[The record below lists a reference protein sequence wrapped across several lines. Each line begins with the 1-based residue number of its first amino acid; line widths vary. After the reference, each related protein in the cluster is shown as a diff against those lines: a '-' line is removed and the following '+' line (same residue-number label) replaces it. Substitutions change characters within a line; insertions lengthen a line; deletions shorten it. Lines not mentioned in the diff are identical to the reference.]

1 MKLQQAF
8 DEHRRS
14 FTGALLT
21 TYVFNSDYFEGT
33 LLPILRRKSLSGDTV
48 ICTDAGAYQDTLN
61 DDDVQ
66 PSRAGD
72 DYYLCPMRLSQGRFH
87 PKVHLFGDEDRAVG
101 FVGSANLT
109 YSAFDQNREVV
120 TQFDVTNTDEG
131 NQHPDIHGLAGI
143 HRFYRSLLDHPS
155 SEAMGETVRDT
166 AAEILEATEW
176 VTEADEDLREGN
188 LTTILHNLEQSLL
201 DQVESR
207 LNSRDE
213 SIERVDIVAPFYG
226 ESLAVPESF
235 TDRGISTT
243 LWLQQE
249 QTQIGADALQ
259 SWAQNNETANVVLFD
274 EDRYV
279 HGKVFLL
286 QTEGA
291 MYCLAGSPNASRA
304 AMLGE
309 VNSDESYAN
318 IEVAVLRRVTDTE
331 YYDYLLDEL
340 ATNELEGIGLERFI
354 PQTVSDYQPSE
365 QPSEEMVDLLSVNFT
380 WNQEL
385 GTGTIHGRV
394 RIAEPIAEN
403 AQFELSLHPT
413 VETEPIEFS
422 FSNLTSETD
431 ADRQED
437 TYSFSRRIKNEQY
450 LNALSNP
457 TKVTPL
463 WNGNEGSARWLAIE
477 SRELDREAEA
487 AADDDGVDSVWRT
500 VHDLFLGDDQVQADR
515 MEFLHALATQMGG
528 RNQQEEG
535 HVDGPE
541 MDDTGGL
548 SEGISLPTYS
558 GSSSTG
564 SPASQIGGY
573 YETWVSQLH
582 ELRNK
587 LLYSDVDTEEVLTLA
602 GSRLAEMNR
611 TNTWLEI
618 TRRESQARQQDL
630 DDFPTELPREYTAR
644 LYSETEPGFS
654 DNTSVAGQFVAD
666 ARRELTTPQERRW
679 LREEIGAN
687 IIFGKLVAE
696 RLLIDNEDEFKRY
709 YGSDFD
715 ELLRDCLSIGGA
727 QSGGSVEDEMSE
739 ALWAQLGDLPE
750 TLQRSSVSRRPPS
763 EFHDERSAKRYVK
776 SVVHDLSLGT
786 E

>member
-48 ICTDAGAYQDTLN
+48 ICTDAGAYQDTLD

-66 PSRAGD
+66 PSHAGD

-109 YSAFDQNREVV
+109 SSAFDQNREVI
-120 TQFDVTNTDEG
+120 TQFDVSNTDEAE
-131 NQHPDIHGLAGI
+131 QDPDIHGLAGI
-143 HRFYRSLLDHPS
+143 HRFYRNLLDHPA

-166 AAEILEATEW
+166 AADVLEATEW
-176 VTEADEDLREGN
+176 VTEADEDLPDGN
-188 LTTILHNLEQSLL
+188 LTIILHSLENSLL

-213 SIERVDIVAPFYG
+213 SIEQVNIIAPFYG

-235 TDRGISTT
+235 TDREISTT

-249 QTQIGADALQ
+249 QTQIDSDALQ
-259 SWAQNNETANVVLFD
+259 SWSQDNETANVVLFD

-279 HGKVFLL
+279 HGKVFLI
-286 QTEGA
+286 QTEDA

-304 AMLGE
+304 AMLCD

-318 IEVAVLRRVTDTE
+318 IEVAVLRRVTDTNH
-331 YYDYLLDEL
+331 YDYLLDEL
-340 ATNELEGIGLERFI
+340 ATNELEDVGLERFTS
-354 PQTVSDYQPSE
+354 QTVSDYQPSE

-403 AQFELSLHPT
+403 AQFELSLRPT
-413 VETEPIEFS
+413 VETEPHEFS
-422 FSNLTSETD
+422 LSDLTLQTD

-437 TYSFSRRIKNEQY
+437 TYSFSRRIRDEQH
-450 LNALSNP
+450 LDALSNP

-463 WNGNEGSARWLAIE
+463 WNGTEGSARWLAIE

-487 AADDDGVDSVWRT
+487 AANDDGVDSVWRT
-500 VHDLFLGDDQVQADR
+500 VHDLFLGDDQAQADR
-515 MEFLHALATQMGG
+515 MEFLHVLATQIGG
-528 RNQQEEG
+528 RNQQGEG
-535 HVDGPE
+535 HTDGPKT
-541 MDDTGGL
+541 DDTGGL
-548 SEGISLPTYS
+548 SEGVSLPTYS

-573 YETWVSQLH
+573 YKTWVSQLH
-582 ELRNK
+582 KLRNQ
-587 LLYSDVDTEEVLTLA
+587 LLHSNVDKEEVLTLA
-602 GSRLAEMNR
+602 GSRLAEVNR
-611 TNTWLEI
+611 TNTQLEI
-618 TRRESQARQQDL
+618 IRRELRARQQDL
-630 DDFPTELPREYTAR
+630 DDFPTELPTKYTAT

-654 DNTSVAGQFVAD
+654 GNTSTTGQFVAD

-679 LREEIGAN
+679 FREEIGAN

-696 RLLIDNEDEFKRY
+696 RLLTENRDEFNRY
-709 YGSDFD
+709 YGSDFN
-715 ELLRDCLSIGGA
+715 ELLQGCLSIGGS
-727 QSGGSVEDEMSE
+727 QPGGSVEDEMAE

-750 TLQRSSVSRRPPS
+750 TLQRSSVSHRSPS
-763 EFHDERSAKRYVK
+763 EFRNQRSAKRYAK
-776 SVVHDLSLGT
+776 SVLHDLTVS
-786 E
+786 